1 MRFGY
6 STSSFERT
14 KPPAS
19 KWFVAPG
26 PRRKKSHWNPTQGRF
41 RHFIAGA
48 TEIGF
53 VHACCT

>member
-1 MRFGY
+1 M
-6 STSSFERT
+6 

-26 PRRKKSHWNPTQGRF
+26 PERKKSHLKPTQGRL

-48 TEIGF
+48 TETGCF
-53 VHACCT
+53 DPYWM